1 MSQQYKC
8 LDKQVFSKENYS
20 IVPIRMEDRYAIM
33 QWRNE
38 QIYHLRQNKL
48 LTKEEQDVYFN
59 TVITGLFNQEQP
71 NQILFSYLEGD
82 KCIGYGGLVH
92 INWLDM
98 NAEISLVMD
107 TKLQAKYFVELWV
120 RFLHLLNI
128 LAFKEIGL
136 HKIYTYAFDVRLRL
150 YNALFGAGFTEDAR
164 LKEHCKVDGKYLDV
178 LIHSLI
184 NPLHLLLVRP
194 ANIDD
199 AQLLYK
205 WANDPTVRTN
215 SLNNESIKW
224 DQHLSWLKNKVNSAN
239 SEIYIFETK
248 QKAIGQV
255 RLDRIG
261 EFWEIDY
268 SIDAKY
274 RGLGY
279 GKEMISRVIED
290 QMIKNFKAVVKQENI
305 ASSKVFS
312 ALNFEKSLSND
323 TEFNS
328 EKKILI
334 FTLRR

>member
-59 TVITGLFNQEQP
+59 
-71 NQILFSYLEGD
+71 
-82 KCIGYGGLVH
+82 
-92 INWLDM
+92 
-98 NAEISLVMD
+98 
-107 TKLQAKYFVELWV
+107 
-120 RFLHLLNI
+120 
-128 LAFKEIGL
+128 
-136 HKIYTYAFDVRLRL
+136 TYAFDVRLRL

-334 FTLRR
+334 FTQSSKNS